1 MAKYSGPVCRLC
13 RREGVKLFLKGTRC
27 MSEKCAIERRS
38 YPPGQHGQSRKG
50 RITEYGSQLREKQK
64 LRRVYGMQERQF
76 LKTYHL
82 AVRRK
87 GITGDHLLSLLE
99 RRFDNVVYRLGF
111 AGSRGQA
118 RQLVNHG
125 HFLLN
130 GRKVTIPSVTI
141 NVGDIIEVR
150 EKSRQLVPVQAALEV
165 AEGRGIPAWLDLDRP
180 QFKGTVQSI
189 PTKQDIDV
197 LVNEQVVVELYSR

>member
-1 MAKYSGPVCRLC
+1 MAKYTGPVCRLC

-38 YPPGQHGQSRKG
+38 YPPGQHGQSR
-50 RITEYGSQLREKQK
+50 RTRPTEYGTQLREKQK

-87 GITGDHLLSLLE
+87 GVTGEHLLSLLE
-99 RRFDNVVYRLGF
+99 RRLDNVVYRLGF
-111 AGSRGQA
+111 AASRGQA

-125 HFLLN
+125 HLLVN
-130 GRKVTIPSVTI
+130 GRKMTIPSMTI
-141 NVGDIIEVR
+141 NVGDSVEVR

-165 AEGRGIPAWLDLDRP
+165 AEGRGVPNWLDMEPNL
-180 QFKGTVQSI
+180 FKGTVQAL
-189 PTKQDIDV
+189 PTKEDIDV

>member
-1 MAKYSGPVCRLC
+1 MAKYTGPVCRLC

-38 YPPGQHGQSRKG
+38 YPPGQHGQSR
-50 RITEYGSQLREKQK
+50 RTRPTEYGTQLREKQK

-76 LKTYHL
+76 LKTYHM

-87 GITGDHLLSLLE
+87 GVTGEHLLSLLE
-99 RRFDNVVYRLGF
+99 RRLDNVVYRLGF
-111 AGSRGQA
+111 AASRGQA

-125 HFLLN
+125 HLLVN
-130 GRKVTIPSVTI
+130 GRKMTIPSMTI
-141 NVGDIIEVR
+141 NVGDSVEVR

-165 AEGRGIPAWLDLDRP
+165 AEGRGVPNWLDMEPNL
-180 QFKGTVQSI
+180 FKGTVQAL
-189 PTKQDIDV
+189 PTKEDIDV

>member
-50 RITEYGSQLREKQK
+50 RITEYGGQLREKQK

-76 LKTYHL
+76 LKTYHV

-87 GITGDHLLSLLE
+87 GITGEHLLSLLE
-99 RRFDNVVYRLGF
+99 RRFDNVVYRLGL

-125 HFLLN
+125 HFVLN
-130 GRKVTIPSVTI
+130 GRKVTIPSVTL
-141 NVGDIIEVR
+141 NVGDVIEVR
-150 EKSRQLVPVQAALEV
+150 EKSRQLVPIQAALDV
-165 AEGRGIPAWLDLDRP
+165 AEGRGIPVWLDLDRP
-180 QFKGTVQSI
+180 QLKGTVQAL

>member
-27 MSEKCAIERRS
+27 MTEKCAIERRS
-38 YPPGQHGQSRKG
+38 YPPGQHGQSR
-50 RITEYGSQLREKQK
+50 RTRTTEYGTQLREKQK

-76 LKTYHL
+76 LKTYHR
-82 AVRRK
+82 AVRGK
-87 GITGDHLLSLLE
+87 GVTGDNLLSLLE
-99 RRFDNVVYRLGF
+99 RRLDNVVYRLGF
-111 AGSRGQA
+111 ASSRSQA

-125 HFLLN
+125 HFIVN
-130 GRKVTIPSVTI
+130 GRKVTIPSMTLNI
-141 NVGDIIEVR
+141 GDMVEVR
-150 EKSRQLVPVQAALEV
+150 EKSRQVVPILTSLEQ
-165 AEGRGIPAWLDLDRP
+165 AEGRGVPGWLDLEES
-180 QFKGTVQSI
+180 QFKGAVQAV

>member
-1 MAKYSGPVCRLC
+1 MAKYTGPVCRLC

-27 MSEKCAIERRS
+27 MTEKCAIERRS
-38 YPPGQHGQSRKG
+38 YPPGQHGQSR
-50 RITEYGSQLREKQK
+50 RTRPTEYGTQLREKQK

-76 LKTYHL
+76 LKTYHM

-87 GITGDHLLSLLE
+87 GVTGEHLLSLLE
-99 RRFDNVVYRLGF
+99 RRLDNVVYRLGF
-111 AGSRGQA
+111 AASRGQA

-125 HFLLN
+125 HLLVN
-130 GRKVTIPSVTI
+130 GRKVTIPSMTI
-141 NVGDIIEVR
+141 NVGDSVEVR

-165 AEGRGIPAWLDLDRP
+165 AEGRGVPNWLDMEPNL
-180 QFKGTVQSI
+180 FKGTVQAL
-189 PTKQDIDV
+189 PTKEDIDV

>member
-1 MAKYSGPVCRLC
+1 MAKYTGPVCRLC

-38 YPPGQHGQSRKG
+38 YAPGQHGQSR
-50 RITEYGSQLREKQK
+50 RTRATEYGAQLREKQK

-76 LKTYHL
+76 LKTYHM

-87 GITGDHLLSLLE
+87 GVTGEHLLSLLE
-99 RRFDNVVYRLGF
+99 RRLDNVVYRLGI
-111 AGSRGQA
+111 ASSRGQA
-118 RQLVNHG
+118 RQFVNHG
-125 HFLLN
+125 HLLVN
-130 GRKVTIPSVTI
+130 SRKVTIPSMTI
-141 NVGDIIEVR
+141 NVGDTIEIK
-150 EKSRQLVPVQAALEV
+150 EASRQMVPIQASLETS
-165 AEGRGIPAWLDLDRP
+165 EGRGVPNWLEMDRNT
-180 QFKGTVQSI
+180 FKGVVQAL

>member
-27 MSEKCAIERRS
+27 MTEKCAIERRS
-38 YPPGQHGQSRKG
+38 YPPGQHGQSR
-50 RITEYGSQLREKQK
+50 RTRTTEYGTQLREKQK

-76 LKTYHL
+76 LKTYHR
-82 AVRRK
+82 AVRGK
-87 GITGDHLLSLLE
+87 GVTGDNLLSLLE
-99 RRFDNVVYRLGF
+99 RRLDNVVYRLGF
-111 AGSRGQA
+111 ASSRSQA

-125 HFLLN
+125 HFIVN
-130 GRKVTIPSVTI
+130 GRKVTIPSMTLNI
-141 NVGDIIEVR
+141 GDMVEVR
-150 EKSRQLVPVQAALEV
+150 EKSRQVVPILTSLEQ
-165 AEGRGIPAWLDLDRP
+165 AEGRGVPGWLDLEKS
-180 QFKGTVQSI
+180 QFKGAVQAV